1 MLIPDVFIR
10 KRHESGTVD
19 PDVEW
24 KIKQVVYFRKL
35 KAIKELVH
43 LLSLRQQDVN
53 LPPKVPQDLIDLI
66 FSTDNLDQI
75 ENLELLSQA
84 QLQKTDGVA
93 LPGIRNSMA
102 NKNVCFT
109 FVKLLLCEVH

>member
-1 MLIPDVFIR
+1 MSVDTWFFIR

-24 KIKQVVYFRKL
+24 SIKQVVYFRKL

-43 LLSLRQQDVN
+43 LLSLHQTDVT
-53 LPPKVPQDLIDLI
+53 LPPNVPQDLIDLI

-84 QLQKTDGVA
+84 QVQKTNEVA
-93 LPGIRNSMA
+93 LRGSQIGMVNS
-102 NKNVCFT
+102 
-109 FVKLLLCEVH
+109 

>member
-1 MLIPDVFIR
+1 MPIPDVFIR

-84 QLQKTDGVA
+84 QVQKTDGAA
-93 LPGIRNSMA
+93 LPGIQKDGKKCYFIM
-102 NKNVCFT
+102 C
-109 FVKLLLCEVH
+109 L